1 MKTFTK
7 VALVIAGVSLA
18 AGIALTVTGAI
29 INRGKPI
36 HMYYD
41 HGFHIDSE
49 GKVLEMQKTV
59 VDDFSDIIIDVPAA
73 DIKFIES
80 DEYAVEYK
88 LQAREMTC
96 ESKDGTLTVSS
107 NRKKFDINLN
117 FFNFNNEDY
126 FVNVYYPKG
135 ADFGRVDLDSSA
147 GDVII
152 EEGFDCDILVLDLS
166 AGDAKIKHVNGALEV
181 DMSAGDFE
189 AEKCE
194 FGKCEFDLSAGDVDL
209 LYCTIGGGELDMS
222 AGDFDAKGLTLTASF
237 DIDMSAGSVDIEFVE
252 GQKIGYDF
260 DLSAGSATINGEKRG
275 DEFTMK
281 DGYDIVLTADMSA
294 GSISIT
300 NK

>member
-1 MKTFTK
+1 MKAFTK
-7 VALVIAGVSLA
+7 AALIVASVSLVS
-18 AGIALTVTGAI
+18 GLALTLTGAI
-29 INRGKPI
+29 INRGKPV

-41 HGFHIDSE
+41 HGFKIDSE
-49 GKVLEMQKTV
+49 GKVQEMPKTV
-59 VDDFSDIIIDVPAA
+59 VDGFSDIIVDVPAS

-88 LQAREMTC
+88 IRAIEVTC
-96 ESKDGTLTVSS
+96 ESKDGTLKVST
-107 NRKKFDINLN
+107 NKKKFDINIG
-117 FFNFNNEDY
+117 FFSWDTEDY
-126 FVNVYYPKG
+126 YVYVYYPKG
-135 ADFGRVDLDSSA
+135 ADFGTVDLDSSA
-147 GDVII
+147 GDVLI
-152 EEGFDCDILVLDLS
+152 EEGFDCDLLKLDLS

-209 LYCTIGGGELDMS
+209 MYCTVDGGEVDMS
-222 AGDFDAKGLTLTASF
+222 AGDFEAKGFTLTASL

-294 GSISIT
+294 GSIDII

>member
-1 MKTFTK
+1 MKAFTRT
-7 VALVIAGVSLA
+7 ALVVAGVSLV
-18 AGIALTVTGAI
+18 AGLTLMVTGAA
-29 INRGKPI
+29 INRGKQI

-41 HGFHIDSE
+41 HGFKIDSE
-49 GKVLEMQKTV
+49 GKVQEMPKTV
-59 VDDFSDIIIDVPAA
+59 VEDFKDIIVDVPAS

-88 LQAREMTC
+88 IRAIEVTC
-96 ESKDGTLTVSS
+96 ESKDGTLKVSTAK
-107 NRKKFDINLN
+107 KKFDINLG
-117 FFNFNNEDY
+117 FFSWDSEDY
-126 FVNVYYPKG
+126 YVYVYYPKG
-135 ADFGRVDLDSSA
+135 ADFGTVDLDSSA
-147 GDVII
+147 GDVLI
-152 EEGFDCDILVLDLS
+152 EEGFDCDLLKLDLS

-252 GQKIGYDF
+252 GQEIGYDF

-294 GSISIT
+294 GSIDII

>member
-1 MKTFTK
+1 MKAFTK
-7 VALVIAGVSLA
+7 AALVIAGVSLA

-59 VDDFSDIIIDVPAA
+59 VDDFTDIIIDVPAS

-88 LQAREMTC
+88 IRAIEVTC
-96 ESKDGTLTVSS
+96 ESKDGTLKVST
-107 NRKKFDINLN
+107 NKKKFDINLG
-117 FFNFNNEDY
+117 FFSWDSEDY
-126 FVNVYYPKG
+126 YVYVYYPKG
-135 ADFGRVDLDSSA
+135 ADFGTVDLDSSA

-152 EEGFDCDILVLDLS
+152 EEGFDCDILKLDLS

-209 LYCTIGGGELDMS
+209 INCTIDGGELDMS
-222 AGDFDAKGLTLTASF
+222 AGDFDAKALTLTASF

-281 DGYDIVLTADMSA
+281 DGYDIILTADMSA
-294 GSISIT
+294 GSIDHT